1 MSYKLTILGCSSAIP
16 TVDKNPTAQLLNAN
30 ERFFLIDCA
39 EGTQVQLR
47 KYKIKFH
54 KINRI
59 FISHLHGDHYFGL
72 IGLISS
78 MHLLGREKE
87 LHIYAHPKL
96 KDIIDIQLSAANTEL
111 CYPLFFHPL
120 FPEKDAV
127 LFEDK
132 KIKISTFPLKHG
144 IECNGFLFEEKRSA
158 RKILKEKIKEYNIP
172 IDKIKGIKNGLD
184 FFTEEDVKILN
195 EELTIENTGSI
206 SYAFCSDTKYNE
218 DLLKKVKGVTLLYH
232 EATFMQDRKSRA
244 EQTNHS
250 TTIDAATIAKK
261 ANVKHLMIGHFSQ
274 RYKSSEDLLK
284 ETKTV
289 FKNTIVA
296 EQGLTINFSDL

>member
-1 MSYKLTILGCSSAIP
+1 MSYKLTVLGSSSAIP

-261 ANVKHLMIGHFSQ
+261 ANVKHLMIGHF
-274 RYKSSEDLLK
+274 
-284 ETKTV
+284 
-289 FKNTIVA
+289 
-296 EQGLTINFSDL
+296 

>member
-1 MSYKLTILGCSSAIP
+1 MSYELTILGCSSAIP
-16 TVDKNPTAQLLNAN
+16 TVEKNPTAQLLNAN

-47 KYKIKFH
+47 KHKFKFQKIS
-54 KINRI
+54 RI

-87 LHIYAHPKL
+87 LHIYAHQKL
-96 KDIIDIQLSAANTEL
+96 KEIIDIQLEAASTEL
-111 CYPLFFHPL
+111 CYPLFFHAITPN
-120 FPEKDAV
+120 EDKI

-144 IECNGFLFEEKRSA
+144 IDCNGFLFEEKRSD
-158 RKILKEKIKEYNIP
+158 RKILKEKIKEYKIP

-184 FFTEEDVKILN
+184 FFTENDVKILN
-195 EELTIENTGSI
+195 EELTIENKGST

-218 DLLKKVKGVTLLYH
+218 DLIEKIKGATLLYH
-232 EATFMQDRKSRA
+232 EATFMQDRKDRA

-250 TTIDAATIAKK
+250 TTIEAATIAKK
-261 ANVKHLMIGHFSQ
+261 AKVKHLMIGHFSQ
-274 RYKSSEDLLK
+274 RYQDDSLLFK

-289 FKNTIVA
+289 FDNTIVA
-296 EQGLTINFSDL
+296 KQGLTINFSDL

>member
-1 MSYKLTILGCSSAIP
+1 MSYKLTVLGSSSAIP

-111 CYPLFFHPL
+111 CYPFFFHPL